1 MSEQTAQ
8 SPADTPDPILAR
20 ASPAGW
26 RAWLIVLATSGRER
40 LAALGLAL
48 TLGLLLG
55 GLALVVFASVAEDVA
70 EGETER
76 LDTAVLVWLQQLQ
89 SPVVD
94 VVARASSAMG
104 SEVVGVL
111 LVVLVGGFVWRRR
124 GGAASA
130 LILTTIG
137 AQLLNDLL
145 KDLFHRTR
153 PAPLV
158 GLIPAQSFSFPSG
171 HAMVAAAFYGYLVY
185 VAWRLLTGWQR
196 WLAVGVL
203 TVLVVLIGLSRLYL
217 GVHYLTDVAAGYI
230 AGFLWTDAVIIGGHL
245 LQRRRRRTAALA
257 TPPDPTPG
265 TPPG

>member
-8 SPADTPDPILAR
+8 SPADTPDPILAQ

-94 VVARASSAMG
+94 VVARASSAR
-104 SEVVGVL
+104 SEERRVGKEC
-111 LVVLVGGFVWRRR
+111 R
-124 GGAASA
+124 S
-130 LILTTIG
+130 
-137 AQLLNDLL
+137 
-145 KDLFHRTR
+145 
-153 PAPLV
+153 
-158 GLIPAQSFSFPSG
+158 
-171 HAMVAAAFYGYLVY
+171 
-185 VAWRLLTGWQR
+185 R
-196 WLAVGVL
+196 W
-203 TVLVVLIGLSRLYL
+203 S
-217 GVHYLTDVAAGYI
+217 
-230 AGFLWTDAVIIGGHL
+230 
-245 LQRRRRRTAALA
+245 
-257 TPPDPTPG
+257 P
-265 TPPG
+265 